1 MHPAPYHQ
9 EDDPAKLEAHLGVY
23 SFATLC
29 MAGEDR
35 LLVAQVPV
43 VLRRMPDGLALD
55 FHLAKR
61 NAMAPFLVAGAR
73 AVALSAGPH
82 AYVSPDWLAGA
93 DEVPTWN
100 YVSVEAEGP
109 LTLLGAAELVVLL
122 DDLSAQEEA
131 RLAPKTPWT
140 RDKMSP
146 QRFERM
152 TGAIVGAR
160 LHVERL
166 EGASKLSQNKSA
178 ADRAAI
184 AAALG
189 DHPIAALVAA
199 TNPDDLA
206 GELDLKAPSPQVP
219 RGSDGWAVAVSARR
233 SRKVRAPRRHGG
245 G

>member
-9 EDDPAKLEAHLGVY
+9 ENDRAKLAAHLEVY

-29 MAGEDR
+29 MAGEGGP
-35 LLVAQVPV
+35 LVAQVPV
-43 VLRRMPDGLALD
+43 VLRRLQDGLALE
-55 FHLAKR
+55 FHLARR
-61 NAMAPFLVAGAR
+61 NAMAPYLVAGAR

-100 YVSVEAEGP
+100 YVSVESEGP
-109 LTLLGAAELVVLL
+109 LTLLDAAELVVLL

-131 RLAPKTPWT
+131 RLIPKKAWT

-146 QRFERM
+146 DRFERM

-160 LHVERL
+160 LHIERL
-166 EGASKLSQNKSA
+166 EGTSKLSQNKSA
-178 ADRAAI
+178 TDRATI

-189 DHPIAALVAA
+189 DASIAALVTA
-199 TNPDDLA
+199 TIPPGA
-206 GELDLKAPSPQVP
+206 
-219 RGSDGWAVAVSARR
+219 
-233 SRKVRAPRRHGG
+233 
-245 G
+245 